1 MLKFFMPKQPIFFE
15 LLQQLDKCSKEIV
28 ALFQE
33 FVTSSDGSDHYS
45 QKAKE
50 IEHWGDAKAHEII
63 DKLNRTFITPL
74 DREDIYLLAQELDDI
89 IDLIEDVIQNI
100 VLYGIKEKKE
110 ILVDFSKLFVS
121 ASDDLS
127 KMIRCLPKQKEGSYF
142 EKLIIDIHGLE
153 DRGDILFQKG
163 LQQLFEK
170 EPDPIAVIK
179 WKDILEG
186 LEEVMDKYQEVGD
199 VIRGIIVKF
208 S

>member
-1 MLKFFMPKQPIFFE
+1 MLQFFMPKQPIFFE
-15 LLQQLDKCSKEIV
+15 LFQQLDECLKEIV
-28 ALFQE
+28 ALFRE
-33 FVTSSDGSDHYS
+33 FVESSDNPDHYF

-50 IEHWGDAKAHEII
+50 IEHRGDAIAHEII
-63 DKLNRTFITPL
+63 DRLNRAFITPL
-74 DREDIYLLAQELDDI
+74 DREDIYLLAQEIDDI
-89 IDLIEDVIQNI
+89 IDLIEYVIQNI
-100 VLYGIKEKKE
+100 GLYGIKEKKE

-121 ASDDLS
+121 ASEDLS
-127 KMIRCLPKQKEGSYF
+127 KMICCLPKQKDGSYF

-153 DRGDILFQKG
+153 DKGDILFQKG

-170 EPDPIAVIK
+170 EPNPVAVIK

-199 VIRGIIVKF
+199 IIRGIIVKF

>member
-15 LLQQLDKCSKEIV
+15 LLRQLDSCLKEIV

-33 FVTSSDGSDHYS
+33 FVVSSDDSNHYF

-50 IEHWGDAKAHEII
+50 IEHRGDAIAHEII

-100 VLYGIKEKKE
+100 GLYGIKEKKG
-110 ILVDFSKLFVS
+110 ILADFSKLFIS
-121 ASDDLS
+121 ASENLS
-127 KMIRCLPKQKEGSYF
+127 KMISCLPKQKNGSSF
-142 EKLIIDIHGLE
+142 EKLIIDIHELE
-153 DRGDILFQKG
+153 DQGDLLFQKG
-163 LQQLFEK
+163 LQELFEK
-170 EPDPIAVIK
+170 EPDPVAVIK
-179 WKDILEG
+179 WKDILEE
-186 LEEVMDKYQEVGD
+186 LEEVMDKYQQVGD